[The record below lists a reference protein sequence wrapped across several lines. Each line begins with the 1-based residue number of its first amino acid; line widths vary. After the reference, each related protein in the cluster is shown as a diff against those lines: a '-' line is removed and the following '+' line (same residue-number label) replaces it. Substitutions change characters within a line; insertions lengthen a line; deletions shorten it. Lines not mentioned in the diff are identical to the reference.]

1 MGSTSVSLVAVVLL
15 LAANAFFVAAEFAL
29 VKARGFR
36 IDALAAGGNGSA
48 RLTQK
53 IMQNLEAYLAACQL
67 GITMASLGLG
77 WVGEPAVAAL
87 LEPVF
92 TSAGLPPTMLH
103 TASFLIGFLIFSS
116 LHIVIGEQVPK
127 TFAIRKP
134 EPVSLLCAYPLCAFY
149 LFAFPLNWLLNRASG
164 AILAR
169 FGVAEETHMD
179 VLSDAEI
186 KGVIDVSREHGDL
199 SLTKTDML
207 KNMFDFD
214 QRTVQEVMINRS
226 QVDTLDLSDDAATN
240 AAVMRDSGH
249 SRFPLVRGESGE
261 PVGIVLA
268 KDLYAAV
275 LAGEVEPWKG
285 LKRFSREPQIVP
297 ESQRISLVFETMR
310 RERAHMVL
318 VVDEYGVFS
327 GVATLED
334 LLEEIVGEIADELD
348 IEEPSDGIS
357 EHDGHWEASGL
368 TALSDLERGI
378 GLVAPEEANCNTLSG
393 LAMYCLGRMP
403 VQDDSFEVGGFRIL
417 IMSVGERRVERAR
430 LERLMPIDGAIKGDT
445 EG

>member
-36 IDALAAGGNGSA
+36 VDALAASGSGSA
-48 RLTQK
+48 RITQK
-53 IMQNLEAYLAACQL
+53 IMQDLEAYLAACQL

-87 LEPVF
+87 LQPVF
-92 TSAGLPPTMLH
+92 ESAGLPPAMLH

-134 EPVSLLCAYPLCAFY
+134 EPVALLCAYPLRAFY
-149 LFAFPLNWLLNRASG
+149 LFAYPLNWLLNRASG

-169 FGVAEETHMD
+169 FGVAEATHMD

-186 KGVIDVSREHGDL
+186 KGAIDVSREHGDL
-199 SLTKTDML
+199 SHSKADML

-214 QRTVQEVMINRS
+214 QRTVQEIMISRS
-226 QVDTLDLSDDAATN
+226 QVDTLDLSNDAATN
-240 AAVMRDSGH
+240 AAIMRDSGH
-249 SRFPLVRGESGE
+249 SRFPLVDGESGE

-275 LAGEVEPWKG
+275 LAGETEPWKD
-285 LKRFSREPQIVP
+285 LKRFSRAPQIVP
-297 ESQRISLVFETMR
+297 ESQRIALVFETMR

-327 GVATLED
+327 GVASLED

-348 IEEPSDGIS
+348 IEEPGESIS
-357 EHDGHWEASGL
+357 KHAGYWEAPGL
-368 TALSDLERGI
+368 AALSDIERSI
-378 GLVAPEEANCNTLSG
+378 GLVAPEDANCNTLTG
-393 LAMYCLGRMP
+393 LAMYSLGRMP
-403 VQDDSFEVGGFRIL
+403 VQDDSFEVDGFRIVV
-417 IMSVGERRVERAR
+417 MSVGERRVERAR
-430 LERLMPIDGAIKGDT
+430 IEKITPADSAVEGDNDG
-445 EG
+445 

>member
-1 MGSTSVSLVAVVLL
+1 MGSTSVNLIAVVFLL
-15 LAANAFFVAAEFAL
+15 VANAFFVAAEFAL

-36 IDALAAGGNGSA
+36 VDALAASGSGSA
-48 RLTQK
+48 LLTQK

-77 WVGEPAVAAL
+77 WVGEPAIAAL
-87 LEPVF
+87 LKPVF
-92 TSAGLPPTMLH
+92 ESAGLPSAMLH
-103 TASFLIGFLIFSS
+103 TASFIIGFLIFSS

-134 EPVSLLCAYPLCAFY
+134 EPVSMLCAYPLRAFY
-149 LFAFPLNWLLNRASG
+149 LFAFPLNWILNRASG

-169 FGVAEETHMD
+169 FGVAEATHMD
-179 VLSDAEI
+179 VMSDAEI

-199 SLTKTDML
+199 SNSKADML

-214 QRTVQEVMINRS
+214 QRTVQEIMISRS
-226 QVDTLDLSDDAATN
+226 RVDTLDVSSDAAAN

-275 LAGEVEPWKG
+275 LAGEAEPWKD
-285 LKRFSREPQIVP
+285 LERFSREPQIVP
-297 ESQRISLVFETMR
+297 ESQRVSLVFETMR

-348 IEEPSDGIS
+348 VDEPGDGIS
-357 EHDGHWEASGL
+357 KHANHWEAPGL
-368 TALSDLERGI
+368 TALSDIERAI
-378 GLVAPEEANCNTLSG
+378 GLVVPEEANCNTLSG

-403 VQDDSFEVGGFRIL
+403 LTDDSFEVGGFRVVIL
-417 IMSVGERRVERAR
+417 SVSERRVGRAR
-430 LERLMPIDGAIKGDT
+430 LEELTPVDSAIGGNA
-445 EG
+445 EA